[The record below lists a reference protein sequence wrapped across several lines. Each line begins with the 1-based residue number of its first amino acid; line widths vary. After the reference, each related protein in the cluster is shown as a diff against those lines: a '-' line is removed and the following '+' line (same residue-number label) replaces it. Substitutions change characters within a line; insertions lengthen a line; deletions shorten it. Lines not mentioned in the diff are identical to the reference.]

1 MSKTITKV
9 DIVEHLHKEL
19 GLNKGECKIIVNDFF
34 YEIKNSLIN
43 NEEVKISGFGNFEIL
58 DKKARPG
65 RNPKTGEDV
74 TIKARRVVTFR
85 AGNKLRREIASF
97 DE

>member
-9 DIVEHLHKEL
+9 DIVEYLHREL
-19 GLNKGECKIIVNDFF
+19 GLNKSECKNIVEDFF
-34 YEIKNSLIN
+34 QEIKNSLVN
-43 NEEVKISGFGNFEIL
+43 NEEVKLSGFGNFEIL
-58 DKKARPG
+58 NKNARPG

-85 AGNKLRREIASF
+85 AGNKLRKKIASF
-97 DE
+97 DG